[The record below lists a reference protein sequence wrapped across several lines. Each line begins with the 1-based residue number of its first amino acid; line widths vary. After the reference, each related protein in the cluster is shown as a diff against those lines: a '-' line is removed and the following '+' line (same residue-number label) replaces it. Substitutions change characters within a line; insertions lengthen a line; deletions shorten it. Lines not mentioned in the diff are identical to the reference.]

1 MAVSSGESP
10 SASGLRTPLDNTGST
25 SDPNMVWIPGGTF
38 RMGAEDFY
46 PEERP
51 VHEVNVSGFW
61 MDRHLV
67 TNEQFE
73 RFVKETGY
81 TTLAER
87 PLKPEDFPG
96 APRENLV
103 PGSMVFRKT
112 AGPVDLHKY
121 ANWWA
126 WVPGASWCHPN
137 GPDSSL
143 DGLEQHPVVHIA
155 CEDAQ
160 GYAKWARKKLPTE
173 AEWEFAAR
181 GGLEAAK
188 FTWGDEHSPGGKAMA
203 NAWQGEFPWQNL
215 VLDGYEGTSPV
226 GVFPQN
232 GYGLYDMAGNVWEW
246 TADWYVHRHADELI
260 KSCCGPPI
268 NPRIVSAD
276 KSYDPAQPQFRIP
289 RKVVKGGSF
298 LCAPNYC
305 LRYRPAARQP
315 QMIDTGMSHIG
326 FRCIVRAGRASP
338 QEH

>member
-1 MAVSSGESP
+1 MRNRDTIKRDTKRDASEVS
-10 SASGLRTPLDNTGST
+10 R
-25 SDPNMVWIPGGTF
+25 PNMVWIPGGTF

-87 PLKPEDFPG
+87 PLTPEDFPG

-143 DGLEQHPVVHIA
+143 DGL
-155 CEDAQ
+155 
-160 GYAKWARKKLPTE
+160 
-173 AEWEFAAR
+173 
-181 GGLEAAK
+181 
-188 FTWGDEHSPGGKAMA
+188 
-203 NAWQGEFPWQNL
+203 
-215 VLDGYEGTSPV
+215 
-226 GVFPQN
+226 
-232 GYGLYDMAGNVWEW
+232 
-246 TADWYVHRHADELI
+246 
-260 KSCCGPPI
+260 
-268 NPRIVSAD
+268 
-276 KSYDPAQPQFRIP
+276 
-289 RKVVKGGSF
+289 
-298 LCAPNYC
+298 
-305 LRYRPAARQP
+305 
-315 QMIDTGMSHIG
+315 
-326 FRCIVRAGRASP
+326 
-338 QEH
+338 